1 MKRVLIGSPIRQK
14 KNILEQFL
22 IGLDEIEL
30 QNCQVSFYFVDDNKD
45 PGSSELLSIFKNTN
59 SDVILIK
66 GEDIVANKED
76 NAYVCDANSHHWR
89 SENIARIT
97 KFKDWIIDYCVE
109 NGFDYLFLVDSDIV
123 LDRRSLSQLLSRNVD
138 IVSNVFWTQWHP
150 GAALVPQCFWMPDP
164 YQQYKAFN
172 VKLDP
177 KEANQMRDDM
187 FNKLK
192 LPGIYKVD
200 GLGACT
206 LISKKALMAGVRFK
220 EVPNLSIPGEDRHF
234 CIRAGV
240 LGFDLYMDTVY
251 PAYHIFR
258 EEYLSRVDE
267 FKRDGFKF
275 DMCQTPPEI
284 NEVVDVKDHRIIRFI
299 FRPFKKVVN
308 RLNRILQ

>member
-1 MKRVLIGSPIRQK
+1 MKKILIGSPIRQK
-14 KNILEQFL
+14 IAILRQFL
-22 IGLDEIEL
+22 QGLDEADWGDNKI
-30 QNCQVSFYFVDDNKD
+30 SYYFVDDNKE
-45 PGSSELLSIFKNTN
+45 PESSMLLEEFASNHKDT
-59 SDVILIK
+59 ILIK
-66 GEDIVANKED
+66 GDSLISDKED
-76 NAYVCDANSHHWR
+76 NNYVCDSQSHHWK
-89 SENIARIT
+89 SENINRIT
-97 KFKDWIIDYCVE
+97 LFKDSMIEYCIE
-109 NGFDYLFLVDSDIV
+109 NGCDYLFLIDSDIV
-123 LDRRSLSQLLSRNVD
+123 LDRRAPRSLLSRNVD
-138 IVSNVFWTQWHP
+138 IVSNVFWTQWSI
-150 GAALVPQCFWMPDP
+150 GSSLVPQCFWMPDP

-177 KEANQMRDDM
+177 TEANQMRDDM

-192 LPGIYKVD
+192 VPGIYKVD

-251 PAYHIFR
+251 PVYHIFR

-275 DMCQTPPEI
+275 DMCCSSAAVED
-284 NEVVDVKDHRIIRFI
+284 NAAKSGSASVFHKMVR
-299 FRPFKKVVN
+299 
-308 RLNRILQ
+308 RLKRTLSK